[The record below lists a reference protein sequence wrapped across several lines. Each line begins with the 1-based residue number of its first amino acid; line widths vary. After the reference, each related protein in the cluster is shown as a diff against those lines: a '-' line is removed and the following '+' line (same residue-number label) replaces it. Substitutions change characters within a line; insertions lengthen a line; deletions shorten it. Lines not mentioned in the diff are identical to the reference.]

1 MVARRREKRRFQLD
15 VPRHQQPG
23 VAPSTLRGLGTTHV
37 MVAQRRR
44 RHRFHVALAPDTPR
58 WKIRLLDAL
67 AIRRR
72 VRRRVTLTL
81 AQRRQLRR
89 LGMIAGG
96 LCVLVAIVFAAL
108 WEIPS
113 THAALFPQAP
123 ESAAEAAQ
131 NAQAGS
137 SINGRALH
145 VGSLVPFSS
154 LQTYAAS
161 SAAPAIQ
168 ASAAFVFDPQRGVIL
183 YQKNPDA
190 TYPAA
195 GLAKVMTLL
204 IAVQSAPLDQ
214 MVTIGPDAAAL
225 VNSDNS
231 YMGVSAGEQITL
243 GDLLYGMM
251 VAGGN
256 DAAVAIPDAIAGSE
270 PAFVALMNQRAFQL
284 GLTHT
289 HFVSPDGAA
298 SGDTTSASDI
308 AKLSALALL
317 QPGVEPITSASQY
330 SIAQTST
337 HKTFNL
343 QSSNEL
349 LAGGSAPYAGADGV
363 RTGYTADAGYCIA
376 FSARSN
382 GRLIVGALL
391 GDPSE
396 PDRAGDAHALLDWA
410 FAQQ

>member
-1 MVARRREKRRFQLD
+1 M
-15 VPRHQQPG
+15 
-23 VAPSTLRGLGTTHV
+23 
-37 MVAQRRR
+37 
-44 RHRFHVALAPDTPR
+44 
-58 WKIRLLDAL
+58 
-67 AIRRR
+67 
-72 VRRRVTLTL
+72 TLTL
-81 AQRRQLRR
+81 AQRRQVRR

-96 LCVLVAIVFAAL
+96 LVALLAIVAVAL

-123 ESAAEAAQ
+123 ASAAEAAQ
-131 NAQAGS
+131 SQQEAQAGTS
-137 SINGRALH
+137 VTGRTLH
-145 VGSLVPFSS
+145 VGALVPFSA
-154 LQTYAAS
+154 LQTQTAS
-161 SAAPAIQ
+161 TAAPAIQ

-195 GLAKVMTLL
+195 GLAKIMTLL

-214 MVTIGPDAAAL
+214 VVTIGPDAAAL
-225 VNSDNS
+225 VNSENS
-231 YMGVSAGEQITL
+231 YMGVGVGERFTL
-243 GDLLYGMM
+243 RDLLYGMM

-256 DAAVAIPDAIAGSE
+256 DAAVAVADAIAGSE

-289 HFVSPDGAA
+289 HFVSPDGVA

-308 AKLSALALL
+308 ARLSALALW
-317 QPGVEPITSASQY
+317 QPGVEQITSAAQY
-330 SIAQTST
+330 TIQQSAS
-337 HKTFNL
+337 HPSFNM

-349 LAGGSAPYAGADGV
+349 LPGGSAPYAGADGV
-363 RTGYTADAGYCIA
+363 RTGYTPDAGYCIA

-391 GDPSE
+391 GDPSQ
-396 PDRAGDAHALLDWA
+396 PTRAADAHALLDWA
-410 FAQQ
+410 FAQR